1 MPLMTCPSCG
11 VMIPIGPLAARCNAC
26 GFDSSAR
33 PLTLDEVKDALKA
46 GAAERR
52 VASRT
57 LKRPPRH

>member
-1 MPLMTCPSCG
+1 
-11 VMIPIGPLAARCNAC
+11 MIPIGPLAARCNAC